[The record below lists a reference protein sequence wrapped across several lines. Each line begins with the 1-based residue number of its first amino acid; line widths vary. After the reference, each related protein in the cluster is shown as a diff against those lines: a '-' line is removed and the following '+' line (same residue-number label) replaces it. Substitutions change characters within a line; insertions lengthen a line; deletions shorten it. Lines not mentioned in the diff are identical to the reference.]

1 MFRQIIE
8 LPIMDEETYEKS
20 LILYVNLGE
29 PRQIAGEYFIPI
41 IYFST
46 KIVMA
51 RNTKTSFVKVK
62 IIEYF

>member
-29 PRQIAGEYFIPI
+29 PRQIAGEYFLQI

-46 KIVMA
+46 KISMA
-51 RNTKTSFVKVK
+51 RDTKLRQNN
-62 IIEYF
+62 